1 MVTFVNNLNFMKKVL
16 FFAFSFLITI
26 TSFGQ
31 ATSSTA
37 LAITPGDYL
46 LNAVGSTPIS
56 ATNQCLVTTSAQ
68 TTSTCTVAAPTK
80 ASWFKFTVPAAAKSA
95 AVRITVVPTG
105 FDASIDFY
113 AGTAAAPI
121 YKECVNS
128 GGSGVTEILRT
139 TWANNPVNPG
149 TEYYFRVGSDGTAA
163 LCFTVKVEFYPT
175 AQLSSSPNPSPDA
188 GLVGYRT
195 NNFVKRNYPSNIAQN
210 NLVTSTRYRFVDQAD
225 PTGTP
230 CTGNTGNSGVDQ
242 WLLYNIPC
250 ICYGKVYDVY
260 IEIQMDGIWCGEGP
274 VRTLDMEDY
283 PNNTISNAP
292 CANLTLLNGVLNSTY
307 LGSTAIAEWEFSL
320 GGIVVATTQSLPGI
334 TSLNLNNSALSCL
347 RYNRV
352 YSVRIRMKYCG
363 VWGQWSAPYCLIT
376 VPIPYLT
383 VTGPPPAYAN
393 ICNTTISPFAIVYS
407 QFTQGANQYIWQ
419 IAQVNPAAP
428 QTPIAPAIVSTTAA
442 EVLMLNQFALTP
454 GNSYRIGV
462 KPKLTSCNSPQEGDY
477 GQFCVVTIGAAM
489 APSNPSSME
498 VMNDEI
504 YVERNAADIMEID
517 EQGNVAVISF
527 QGIEE
532 KMATIRITDERALG
546 KGMIQLVGMNGQML
560 FSKDV
565 FIESMDQLIQVPL
578 PSNVASGLYMVSF
591 RTQGHTITEKFWVR

>member
-1 MVTFVNNLNFMKKVL
+1 MKRIL
-16 FFAFSFLITI
+16 LLLISATI
-26 TSFGQ
+26 AISSNAQ
-31 ATSSTA
+31 ATSATA
-37 LAITPGDYL
+37 LAITPGNYL
-46 LNAVGSTPIS
+46 LNGVGYTPIA
-56 ATNQCLVTTSAQ
+56 ATSQCLVTTSGQ
-68 TTSTCTVAAPTK
+68 TTSSCTAAAPTK
-80 ASWFKFTVPAAAKSA
+80 ACWFKFTVPAATLSA
-95 AVRITVVPTG
+95 AVKVTVVPTG

-121 YKECVNS
+121 YMQCVNAA
-128 GGSGVTEILRT
+128 GSGATETLKT
-139 TWANNPVNPG
+139 TWASNPVNPG
-149 TEYYFRVGSDGTAA
+149 TEYYFRVGSNGTTAS
-163 LCFTVKVEFYPT
+163 CFTVKVEYYPT
-175 AQLSSSPNPSPDA
+175 AQLLSSPNPSPDA

-195 NNFVKRNYPSNIAQN
+195 NNFAKRNNPTFAAQN

-230 CTGNTGNSGVDQ
+230 CTGNTGASSVDQ
-242 WLLYNIPC
+242 LYLYSFPC
-250 ICYGKVYDVY
+250 ICYGKTYDVY

-274 VRTLDMEDY
+274 VRTLAMEAY

-292 CANLTLLNGVLNSTY
+292 CATVTLLGGVLNSTY
-307 LGSTAIAEWEFSL
+307 LGSTAITEWEFTL
-320 GGIVVATTQSLPGI
+320 AGNVIVTTQTAAGI
-334 TSLNLNNSALSCL
+334 TTLNMNIPALSCL
-347 RYNRV
+347 RYNRI
-352 YSVRIRMKYCG
+352 YSVRIRMNYCN
-363 VWGQWSAPYCLIT
+363 VWGLWSAPYCLIT
-376 VPIPYLT
+376 APIPYLT
-383 VTGPPPAYAN
+383 VTGAPPTYSN
-393 ICNTTISPFAIVYS
+393 ICNTTISPYTIVYS

-428 QTPIAPAIVSTTAA
+428 QTPIAPAIVATTAL

-489 APSNPSSME
+489 APNDPSAME

-504 YVERNAADIMEID
+504 HVERNAADIMEVD
-517 EQGNVAVISF
+517 NQGNVAVISF

-565 FIESMDQLIQVPL
+565 FIESLDQLIQVPL
-578 PSNVASGLYMVSF
+578 PSNIASGLYMVSF
-591 RTQGHTITEKFWVR
+591 RTQEHTVTEKFLFRGE

>member
-1 MVTFVNNLNFMKKVL
+1 MKRVL
-16 FFAFSFLITI
+16 FFVLVVFSTL
-26 TSFGQ
+26 TSFSQ
-31 ATSSTA
+31 ATSATA
-37 LAITPGDYL
+37 LSIVPGNYL
-46 LNAVGSTPIS
+46 LNAVGYTPIT
-56 ATNQCLVTTSAQ
+56 ATSQCLVTATGQ
-68 TTSTCTVAAPTK
+68 TTTTCTAAATTK
-80 ASWFKFTVPAAAKSA
+80 VCWFKFTVPAGTLSA
-95 AVRITVVPTG
+95 AVKITVVPTA

-121 YKECVNS
+121 YKECVNA
-128 GGSGVTEILRT
+128 GASGVTETLKT

-149 TEYYFRVGSDGTAA
+149 TEYYFRVGSNGTAA
-163 LCFTVKVEFYPT
+163 SCFTVKVEYYPT
-175 AQLSSSPNPSPDA
+175 AQLLSSPNPSPDA

-195 NNFVKRNYPSNIAQN
+195 NNQVKRNNPTFLAQN

-230 CTGNTGNSGVDQ
+230 CTGNSGASSADQ
-242 WLLYNIPC
+242 MYLYSFPC
-250 ICYGKVYDVY
+250 ICYGKTYDVY

-274 VRTLDMEDY
+274 VRTLAMEAY
-283 PNNTISNAP
+283 PNNTISNAA
-292 CANLTLLNGVLNSTY
+292 CATLTLIGGVLNSTY
-307 LGSTAIAEWEFSL
+307 LGPTAITEWEFSL
-320 GGIVVATTQSLPGI
+320 AGNVVATTQSLAGI
-334 TSLNLNNSALSCL
+334 TTLNLNIAALSCL
-347 RYNRV
+347 RYNRI
-352 YSVRIRMKYCG
+352 YSVRIRMNYCN

-376 VPIPYLT
+376 APIPYLT
-383 VTGPPPAYAN
+383 VTGPPPTYSN
-393 ICNTTISPFAIVYS
+393 ICNTTVSPYTIVYS

-428 QTPIAPAIVSTTAA
+428 QTPIAPAIVATTAV

-477 GQFCVVTIGAAM
+477 GPFCVVTIGAVA
-489 APSNPSSME
+489 APNTPSSLE
-498 VMNDEI
+498 LASEEI
-504 YVERNAADIMEID
+504 QTERNAVDIMEVD
-517 EQGNVAVISF
+517 TQGNVAVISF

-560 FSKDV
+560 FSNDV

-591 RTQGHTITEKFWVR
+591 RTQEHTVTEKFWVR

>member
-1 MVTFVNNLNFMKKVL
+1 MKRVL
-16 FFAFSFLITI
+16 FSVFSLLFALS
-26 TSFGQ
+26 SFGQ
-31 ATSSTA
+31 ATSATA
-37 LAITPGDYL
+37 LAIAPGNYL
-46 LNAVGSTPIS
+46 LNAVGYTPIA
-56 ATNQCLVTTSAQ
+56 ATNQCLVTATAQ
-68 TTSTCTVAAPTK
+68 TTSICTPTAPTR
-80 ASWFKFTVPAAAKSA
+80 ASWFKFTVPTGTMSA
-95 AVRITVVPTG
+95 AVKITVVPTG

-113 AGTAAAPI
+113 AGTAAAPV
-121 YKECVNS
+121 YKECANA
-128 GGSGVTEILRT
+128 GGSGITETLKT
-139 TWANNPVNPG
+139 TWANNPVDPG
-149 TEYYFRVGSDGTAA
+149 TEYYFRVSSTTNAA
-163 LCFTVKVEFYPT
+163 SCFTVKVEFYPT
-175 AQLSSSPNPSPDA
+175 AQLLTSPNPTPDA

-195 NNFVKRNYPSNIAQN
+195 NNFAIRNNPSIAAQN
-210 NLVTSTRYRFVDQAD
+210 NLVTSTRYRFVDQAN
-225 PTGTP
+225 PSGAPCIGTTGASST
-230 CTGNTGNSGVDQ
+230 SQVY
-242 WLLYNIPC
+242 LYNFPC
-250 ICYGKVYDVY
+250 ICYGKTYDTY

-274 VRTLDMEDY
+274 VRTLAMEAY

-292 CANLTLLNGVLNSTY
+292 CAALTLLNGVLNSTY
-307 LGSTAIAEWEFSL
+307 LGLTAIAEWEFSF
-320 GGIVVATTQSLPGI
+320 GGNVVTTVQSLPGI
-334 TSLNLNNSALSCL
+334 TTLNLNNVALSCL
-347 RYNRV
+347 RYNRI
-352 YSVRIRMKYCG
+352 YSVRIRMNYCS

-376 VPIPYLT
+376 APIPYLT

-393 ICNTTISPFAIVYS
+393 ICNTTISPYTVVYS

-419 IAQVNPAAP
+419 IAQVNPSAP

-489 APSNPSSME
+489 APNDPSSME

-504 YVERNAADIMEID
+504 HVERNAADIMEID

-532 KMATIRITDERALG
+532 KMATVRITDERALG

-565 FIESMDQLIQVPL
+565 FIESLDQLIQLPL

-591 RTQGHTITEKFWVR
+591 RTQGHTVTEKFFIRGE

>member
-1 MVTFVNNLNFMKKVL
+1 MKRVL
-16 FFAFSFLITI
+16 FFVLVVFSTL
-26 TSFGQ
+26 TSFSQ
-31 ATSSTA
+31 ATSATA
-37 LAITPGDYL
+37 LSIVPGNYL
-46 LNAVGSTPIS
+46 LNAVGYTPIT
-56 ATNQCLVTTSAQ
+56 ATSQCLVTATGQ
-68 TTSTCTVAAPTK
+68 TTTTCTAAAPTK
-80 ASWFKFTVPAAAKSA
+80 VCWFKFTVPAGTLSA
-95 AVRITVVPTG
+95 AVKITVVPTA

-121 YKECVNS
+121 YKECVNA
-128 GGSGVTEILRT
+128 GASGVTETLKT

-149 TEYYFRVGSDGTAA
+149 TEYYFRVGSNGTAA
-163 LCFTVKVEFYPT
+163 SCFTVKVEYYPT
-175 AQLSSSPNPSPDA
+175 AQLLSSPNPSPDA

-195 NNFVKRNYPSNIAQN
+195 NNQVKRNNPTFLAQN

-230 CTGNTGNSGVDQ
+230 CTGNSGASSADQ
-242 WLLYNIPC
+242 MYLYSFPC
-250 ICYGKVYDVY
+250 ICYGKTYDVY

-274 VRTLDMEDY
+274 VRTLAMEAY
-283 PNNTISNAP
+283 PNNTISNAA
-292 CANLTLLNGVLNSTY
+292 CATLTLIGGVLNSTY
-307 LGSTAIAEWEFSL
+307 LGPTAITEWEFSL
-320 GGIVVATTQSLPGI
+320 AGNVVATTQSLAGI
-334 TSLNLNNSALSCL
+334 TTLNLNIAALSCL
-347 RYNRV
+347 RYNRI
-352 YSVRIRMKYCG
+352 YSVRIRMNYCN

-376 VPIPYLT
+376 APIPYLT
-383 VTGPPPAYAN
+383 VTGPPPTYSN
-393 ICNTTISPFAIVYS
+393 ICNTTVSPYTIVYS

-428 QTPIAPAIVSTTAA
+428 QTPIAPAIVATTAV

-477 GQFCVVTIGAAM
+477 GPFCVVTIGAVA
-489 APSNPSSME
+489 APNTPSSLE
-498 VMNDEI
+498 LASEEI
-504 YVERNAADIMEID
+504 QTERNAVDIMEVD
-517 EQGNVAVISF
+517 TQGNVAVISF

-560 FSKDV
+560 FSNDV

-591 RTQGHTITEKFWVR
+591 RTQEHTVTEKFWVR

>member
-1 MVTFVNNLNFMKKVL
+1 MKRIFLFLLLLASSFNL
-16 FFAFSFLITI
+16 FA
-26 TSFGQ
+26 Q

-37 LAITPGDYL
+37 LAITPGNYL
-46 LNAVGSTPIS
+46 LNAVGYTPIA
-56 ATNQCLVTTSAQ
+56 ATSQCLVNTTAQ
-68 TTSTCTVAAPTK
+68 ATSTCTTTAPTK
-80 ASWFKFTVPAAAKSA
+80 ACWFKFTVPAGTLSA
-95 AVRITVVPTG
+95 AVKVTVVPTG

-121 YKECVNS
+121 YKECVNA
-128 GGSGVTEILRT
+128 GGSGVTETLKT

-149 TEYYFRVGSDGTAA
+149 TEYYFRVSSSANAA
-163 LCFTVKVEFYPT
+163 SCFTVKVEYYPT
-175 AQLSSSPNPSPDA
+175 AQLLTSPNPAPDA

-195 NNFVKRNYPSNIAQN
+195 NNFAIRNNPSVAAQN
-210 NLVTSTRYRFVDQAD
+210 NLVTSTRYRFVDQAN
-225 PTGTP
+225 PTAAP
-230 CTGNTGNSGVDQ
+230 CLGNTGASNTSQ
-242 WLLYNIPC
+242 MYLYSFPC

-274 VRTLDMEDY
+274 VRTLAMEAY

-292 CANLTLLNGVLNSTY
+292 CATLTLLSGVLNSTY
-307 LGSTAIAEWEFSL
+307 LGSTAITEWEFSL
-320 GGIVVATTQSLPGI
+320 AGNVVATTQSLPGI
-334 TSLNLNNSALSCL
+334 TTLNLNTAALSCL
-347 RYNRV
+347 RYNRI
-352 YSVRIRMKYCG
+352 YSVRIRMNYCN

-376 VPIPYLT
+376 APIPYLT

-393 ICNTTISPFAIVYS
+393 ICNTTISPYTIVYS

-428 QTPIAPAIVSTTAA
+428 QTPIAPAIVSTTAV

-477 GQFCVVTIGAAM
+477 GQFCVVTIGAVA
-489 APSNPSSME
+489 APNNPSSLE
-498 VMNDEI
+498 LANEEI
-504 YVERNAADIMEID
+504 QTERHATDVMEID
-517 EQGNVAVISF
+517 QQGNVAVISF

-560 FSKDV
+560 FSNDV

-591 RTQGHTITEKFWVR
+591 RTQEQTVTEKFWVR

>member
-1 MVTFVNNLNFMKKVL
+1 MKRIL
-16 FFAFSFLITI
+16 LLLISAAI
-26 TSFGQ
+26 AISSNAQ
-31 ATSSTA
+31 ATSATA
-37 LAITPGDYL
+37 LAITPGNYL
-46 LNAVGSTPIS
+46 LNGVGYTPIA
-56 ATNQCLVTTSAQ
+56 ATSQCLVTTSGQ
-68 TTSTCTVAAPTK
+68 TTSSCTAAAPTK
-80 ASWFKFTVPAAAKSA
+80 ACWFKFTVPAATLSA
-95 AVRITVVPTG
+95 AVKVTVVPTG

-113 AGTAAAPI
+113 AGTAVAPI
-121 YKECVNS
+121 YMQCVNAA
-128 GGSGVTEILRT
+128 GSGATETLKT
-139 TWANNPVNPG
+139 TWASNPVNPG
-149 TEYYFRVGSDGTAA
+149 TEYYFRVGSNGTTAS
-163 LCFTVKVEFYPT
+163 CFTVKVEYYPT
-175 AQLSSSPNPSPDA
+175 AQLLSSPNPSPDA

-195 NNFVKRNYPSNIAQN
+195 NNFAKRNNPTFAAQN

-230 CTGNTGNSGVDQ
+230 CTGNTGASSVDQ
-242 WLLYNIPC
+242 LYLYSFPC
-250 ICYGKVYDVY
+250 ICYGKTYDVY

-274 VRTLDMEDY
+274 VRTLAMEAY

-292 CANLTLLNGVLNSTY
+292 CATVTLLGGVLNSTY
-307 LGSTAIAEWEFSL
+307 LGSTAITEWEFTL
-320 GGIVVATTQSLPGI
+320 AGNVIVTTQTAAGI
-334 TSLNLNNSALSCL
+334 TTLNMNIPALSCL
-347 RYNRV
+347 RYNRI
-352 YSVRIRMKYCG
+352 YSVRIRMNYCN
-363 VWGQWSAPYCLIT
+363 VWGLWSAPYCLIT
-376 VPIPYLT
+376 APIPYLT
-383 VTGPPPAYAN
+383 VTGAPPTYSN
-393 ICNTTISPFAIVYS
+393 ICNTTISPYTIVYS

-428 QTPIAPAIVSTTAA
+428 QTPIAPAIVATTAL

-489 APSNPSSME
+489 APNDPSAME

-504 YVERNAADIMEID
+504 HVERNAADIMEVD
-517 EQGNVAVISF
+517 NQGNVAVISF

-565 FIESMDQLIQVPL
+565 FIESLDQLIQVPL
-578 PSNVASGLYMVSF
+578 PSNIASGLYMVSF
-591 RTQGHTITEKFWVR
+591 RTQEHTVTEKFLFRGE

>member
-1 MVTFVNNLNFMKKVL
+1 MKRVFL
-16 FFAFSFLITI
+16 FLLVVASTINVFA
-26 TSFGQ
+26 Q

-37 LAITPGDYL
+37 LSITPGNYL
-46 LNAVGSTPIS
+46 LNAVGYTPITPTS
-56 ATNQCLVTTSAQ
+56 QCLVAATGQ
-68 TTSTCTVAAPTK
+68 TTTACTATAPTRVC
-80 ASWFKFTVPAAAKSA
+80 WFRFTVPAGTLSA
-95 AVRITVVPTG
+95 AVKIVVVPTA
-105 FDASIDFY
+105 FDATIDFY

-121 YKECVNS
+121 YKECVNA
-128 GGSGVTEILRT
+128 GGSGVTETLKT

-149 TEYYFRVGSDGTAA
+149 TEYYFRVGSTGTA
-163 LCFTVKVEFYPT
+163 LSCFTVKVEYYPT
-175 AQLSSSPNPSPDA
+175 ANLISSPNPSPDT

-195 NNFVKRNYPSNIAQN
+195 NNFAKRNNPTFLAQN

-225 PTGTP
+225 PTGP
-230 CTGNTGNSGVDQ
+230 QCLGNTGNSSVDQ
-242 WLLYNIPC
+242 MYLYSFPC
-250 ICYGKVYDVY
+250 ICYGKTYDVY
-260 IEIQMDGIWCGEGP
+260 IELQVDGIWCGEGP
-274 VRTLDMEDY
+274 VRTLAMEAY
-283 PNNTISNAP
+283 PNNTISNAA
-292 CANLTLLNGVLNSTY
+292 CATLTLLGGVLNSTY
-307 LGSTAIAEWEFSL
+307 LGPTAITEWEFSL
-320 GGIVVATTQSLPGI
+320 AGNVIATTQSAAGI
-334 TSLNLNNSALSCL
+334 TTLNLNIPALSCL
-347 RYNRV
+347 RYNRI
-352 YSVRIRMKYCG
+352 YSVRIRMNYCN

-376 VPIPYLT
+376 APIPYLT

-393 ICNTTISPFAIVYS
+393 ICNTTISPYSIVYS

-428 QTPIAPAIVSTTAA
+428 QTPIAPAIVSTTAV

-477 GQFCVVTIGAAM
+477 GPFCVVTIGAVA
-489 APSNPSSME
+489 APNNPSSLELVSEEMQT
-498 VMNDEI
+498 
-504 YVERNAADIMEID
+504 ERNASEVMEVD
-517 EQGNVAVISF
+517 QQGNVAVISF

-560 FSKDV
+560 FSNDV

-591 RTQGHTITEKFWVR
+591 RTQEQTVTEKFWVR